1 MNHFRTHL
9 CAICG
14 EERSPN
20 QPRFLVAENTWEDKL
35 TILQW
40 NEQMAS
46 RTGIQVACSV
56 DHVEELVIHWMTTG
70 SLEYPFAR
78 STLGVAGWR
87 RPALALGRVD
97 VSGARQIGE
106 LAVHRESMER
116 VLAENPQSLRVILDA
131 LLDALHQEITIES
144 EPGAPGQDD
153 RREKKEEELCAV
165 SSERKF

>member
-1 MNHFRTHL
+1 MNHFRTYL

-46 RTGIQVACSV
+46 RAGIQVACGI

-70 SLEYPFAR
+70 SLDYPFAR
-78 STLGVAGWR
+78 TALGATGWR
-87 RPALALGRVD
+87 RSITPGSRVD
-97 VSGARQIGE
+97 LSGARTLGE
-106 LAVHRESMER
+106 LAVHRESIER
-116 VLAENPQSLRVILDA
+116 VLAENPQSLKVVLDA
-131 LLDALHQEITIES
+131 LLDALRQEIRSQAHPVLRQES
-144 EPGAPGQDD
+144 EP
-153 RREKKEEELCAV
+153 EEELCGVAT
-165 SSERKF
+165 EPEY